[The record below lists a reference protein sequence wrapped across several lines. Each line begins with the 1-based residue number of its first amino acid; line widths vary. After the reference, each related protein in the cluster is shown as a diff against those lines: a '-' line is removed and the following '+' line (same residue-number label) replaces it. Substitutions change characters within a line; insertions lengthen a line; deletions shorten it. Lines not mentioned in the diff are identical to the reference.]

1 MAAKRTPD
9 GTVDDG
15 AVSTAPAAAVPAAS
29 STASAPGAAPAAG
42 EPLADIVPRVRR
54 AVHDLRQPVQAMR
67 LFVHLLSTRLQRDE
81 DRALVVKLDEALENI
96 EGALR
101 TLMSTVPPTPRTPPG
116 DDPAPAG

>member
-1 MAAKRTPD
+1 MTAKRTPD
-9 GTVDDG
+9 G
-15 AVSTAPAAAVPAAS
+15 AASDPGTVPATPAGVGMPGE
-29 STASAPGAAPAAG
+29 SAGDPIG
-42 EPLADIVPRVRR
+42 PRVRR

-101 TLMSTVPPTPRTPPG
+101 NLMSTVPPSAAPVTPPA
-116 DDPAPAG
+116 DEPSASR

>member
-1 MAAKRTPD
+1 MVGKRSSEPD
-9 GTVDDG
+9 
-15 AVSTAPAAAVPAAS
+15 AVAS
-29 STASAPGAAPAAG
+29 SAPTAVATTGGGTTAGVG
-42 EPLADIVPRVRR
+42 EPVGDTIGPRVRR

-101 TLMSTVPPTPRTPPG
+101 GLMSSVPPASPPQVPPG
-116 DDPAPAG
+116 DDGAAPR

>member
-1 MAAKRTPD
+1 MVAKRPPD
-9 GTVDDG
+9 GTPDD
-15 AVSTAPAAAVPAAS
+15 AAAAVP
-29 STASAPGAAPAAG
+29 PGPAAD
-42 EPLADIVPRVRR
+42 PNDIVPKVRR

-101 TLMSTVPPTPRTPPG
+101 NLMSTVPPTPRTPPG
-116 DDPAPAG
+116 DDAAPTG

>member
-1 MAAKRTPD
+1 MVGKRTSDEAAPP
-9 GTVDDG
+9 
-15 AVSTAPAAAVPAAS
+15 APAPTPA
-29 STASAPGAAPAAG
+29 AAG
-42 EPLADIVPRVRR
+42 EPGPDAIGPRVRR

-101 TLMSTVPPTPRTPPG
+101 GLMSSVPPAAPPKASPADDGAAPR
-116 DDPAPAG
+116 

>member
-1 MAAKRTPD
+1 MAAKRTAD
-9 GTVDDG
+9 GTSDDG
-15 AVSTAPAAAVPAAS
+15 AAAAVPA
-29 STASAPGAAPAAG
+29 PAAAD
-42 EPLADIVPRVRR
+42 PADIVPKVRR

-101 TLMSTVPPTPRTPPG
+101 NLMSTVPSTPRTPPA
-116 DDPAPAG
+116 DDAAPTG

>member
-9 GTVDDG
+9 GTADDG

>member
-1 MAAKRTPD
+1 MVAKRTPD
-9 GTVDDG
+9 GTPDDG
-15 AVSTAPAAAVPAAS
+15 AAAAAVPAGS
-29 STASAPGAAPAAG
+29 PAAAD
-42 EPLADIVPRVRR
+42 PNDIVPKVRR

-101 TLMSTVPPTPRTPPG
+101 NLMSTVPPTPRTPG
-116 DDPAPAG
+116 DDPAPTG